1 MPITIK
7 ENVSSEI
14 VQKKSKFIANL
25 FYVQTEQD
33 AEDKIKEIRK
43 KYFDA
48 KHHCFAYSIM
58 ENGSITNRMSDD
70 GEPSGTAGMPM
81 LNILTKK
88 ELVNVLVVVTRY
100 FGGILLGTGGLV
112 KAYSDATLSALE
124 KASFVSEELGYEFEI
139 TLNYEDF
146 EKFKYYLEK
155 NNINIVKIEYHEKID
170 CIVDLTKDE
179 KNKMLNLFDEGT
191 LKIQK
196 YSFLQEKFIKKN
208 IDI

>member
-1 MPITIK
+1 MSVTIK

-25 FYVQTEQD
+25 FYVQTEQE

-43 KYFDA
+43 KYHDA

-58 ENGSITNRMSDD
+58 ENSSIINRMSDD

-88 ELVNVLVVVTRY
+88 GLVNILVVVTRY

-124 KASFVSEELGYEFEI
+124 KASFAHEEIGYEFEI
-139 TLNYEDF
+139 ILSYEDF
-146 EKFKYYLEK
+146 EKFQYYLQK
-155 NNINIVKIEYHEKID
+155 NNINIVQIDYNEKIN
-170 CIVDLTKDE
+170 CILELTKTE
-179 KNKMLNLFDEGT
+179 KDKMLHLFDEGS
-191 LKIQK
+191 LKIQE
-196 YSFLQEKFIKKN
+196 YNFLREKFIKKS
-208 IDI
+208 IEK